1 MNNQIPQK
9 YKKYIAIIFMI
20 AIFFMA
26 DQYLKHLAVNK
37 FSRQSYNL
45 ISNYLTFSFTPNYYI
60 AFSLPISGPFLN
72 IVIALMIIGI
82 FSYLIYSYR
91 QQKNT
96 LFLIGVLLILSGA
109 ISNFLDR
116 IISGYVIDYIYLKH
130 FTVFNL
136 ADTYIFIGAITTLI
150 SLNKKT
156 ELK

>member
-1 MNNQIPQK
+1 
-9 YKKYIAIIFMI
+9 MI

>member
-45 ISNYLTFSFTPNYYI
+45 ISNFLTFSFTPNYYI